1 MSEKFLFLF
10 KSGYQ
15 KAIFSGM

>member
-1 MSEKFLFLF
+1 MSDKFLFLF